1 MISMSKQRIESEPL
15 EIGLRQALQALDNQ
29 IAREMQRS
37 PSERESRGVLK
48 WEPIESRVERVSAYL
63 LSLFGEEIQLDSLMV
78 LSQALVKT
86 LSLVVEDCGAEG
98 LGEVRS
104 RYIERIAEAIVRDA
118 TAMRSSVT
126 GGFTMN

>member
-1 MISMSKQRIESEPL
+1 MSKQRIESEPL
-15 EIGLRQALQALDNQ
+15 EVGLRQALQALDNQ

-37 PSERESRGVLK
+37 PADRESHGVLK
-48 WEPIESRVERVSAYL
+48 WEPIESRIERVSAYL
-63 LSLFGEEIQLDSLMV
+63 LSIFGEEIQLDSLMV
-78 LSQALVKT
+78 LAQALVKT

-104 RYIERIAEAIVRDA
+104 RYIERAAEAVIRDA
-118 TAMRSSVT
+118 TMMRSSAT

>member
-1 MISMSKQRIESEPL
+1 MSKQRIESEPL

-37 PSERESRGVLK
+37 PAEREALGVLK
-48 WEPIESRVERVSAYL
+48 SEPIETRVERVTAYL

-78 LSQALVKT
+78 LARALVKT
-86 LSLVVEDCGAEG
+86 LALVVEDCGAEG

-104 RYIERIAEAIVRDA
+104 RYIERLAESIVRDA
-118 TAMRSSVT
+118 TSMRSGVT